1 MFALPFTL
9 LCLLLIHFTHPH
21 SLLSVPSTPSFSVV
35 FKLSSF
41 IPTSF
46 SLLRCLHIVFTYH
59 LILRLII
66 VLITHPLTL
75 FGVFCLSFQ
84 TFNQCPP
91 FSLFPSFSSLRFLVI
106 RPLNPF
112 FLILFNHPLSLLY
125 FVYFIRFTHRF
136 TLTFLLSSPHSPL
149 SILYL
154 LHSLHSSPHPHLS
167 SILDSLSSVF
177 VHSLYNPFSI
187 FSFLF
192 YLFTHHPPLFI
203 VLL

>member
-1 MFALPFTL
+1 MSSY
-9 LCLLLIHFTHPH
+9 CLHLSSHSTPYYRSHHSSPH
-21 SLLSVPSTPSFSVV
+21 SLRRFLSF
-35 FKLSSF
+35 LSNFQSM
-41 IPTSF
+41 S
-46 SLLRCLHIVFTYH
+46 SVFTLS
-59 LILRLII
+59 LIL
-66 VLITHPLTL
+66 LT
-75 FGVFCLSFQ
+75 SI
-84 TFNQCPP
+84 
-91 FSLFPSFSSLRFLVI
+91 SRHSSTQS
-106 RPLNPF
+106 F

>member
-1 MFALPFTL
+1 MSSY
-9 LCLLLIHFTHPH
+9 CLHLSSHSTPYYRSHHSSPH
-21 SLLSVPSTPSFSVV
+21 SLRRFLSF
-35 FKLSSF
+35 LSNFQSM
-41 IPTSF
+41 S
-46 SLLRCLHIVFTYH
+46 SVFTLS
-59 LILRLII
+59 LIL
-66 VLITHPLTL
+66 LT
-75 FGVFCLSFQ
+75 F
-84 TFNQCPP
+84 
-91 FSLFPSFSSLRFLVI
+91 RFLVI